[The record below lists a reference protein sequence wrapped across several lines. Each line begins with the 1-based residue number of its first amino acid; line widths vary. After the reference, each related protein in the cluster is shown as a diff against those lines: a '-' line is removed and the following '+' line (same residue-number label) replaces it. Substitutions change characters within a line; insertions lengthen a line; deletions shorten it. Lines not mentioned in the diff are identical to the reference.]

1 MSEHLDIQETTGLT
15 EIRKFEDLK
24 LSDPL
29 LKGIYAYGWDKPSLI
44 QSKAILPIL
53 QGNDM
58 IAQAQSGTG
67 KTGTFSIS
75 SLHICDEKLHS
86 PQVMILSPVKDLS
99 IQTWKIIKMLG
110 QYTGI
115 KTTLLIGKGFE
126 KGSGDGDN
134 SRFVERDDIPEP
146 DYKSQIV
153 VGTTGRVW
161 DSLRRKKLD
170 LSHLRLIILDEADEM
185 LSKGFKE
192 QVQQIFSYLPDTA
205 QIALFSATMPQEI
218 LDLTQEFMKNPV
230 QILVKSENLTL
241 EGISQFYVSVN
252 NEEQKFDVLSDIY
265 DTISVSQGII
275 FVNSKQKAIY
285 LKELLE
291 KKNFMIGI
299 IHGGYNQYERN
310 DILMNFKS
318 GKTRILITT
327 DILSRGIDIQQI
339 SLVINY
345 DIPFKVEPYLHRIG
359 RSGRFGRKGC
369 AINLVTY
376 DDASNLKKIERYYE
390 TIIEPLPMNFLDII
404 K

>member
-1 MSEHLDIQETTGLT
+1 MSEILDIEETSGLV
-15 EIRKFEDLK
+15 EIRKFEDLM
-24 LSDPL
+24 LSDNI
-29 LKGIYAYGWDKPSLI
+29 LKGIYAYGWDKPSTI
-44 QSKAILPIL
+44 QSKAILPIIK
-53 QGNDM
+53 GNDI

-75 SLHICDEKLHS
+75 SLHVCDEKIKH
-86 PQVMILSPVKDLS
+86 PQVLILSPVKDLS

-110 QYTGI
+110 QYTEL
-115 KTTLLIGKGFE
+115 KTSLLIGKGFE
-126 KGSGDGDN
+126 KGSNGVDN
-134 SRFVERDDIPEP
+134 RFSERDDIPEP
-146 DYKSQIV
+146 DYKAQII

-161 DSLRRKKLD
+161 DSLCRKRLE
-170 LSHLRLIILDEADEM
+170 LSHLKLIILDEADEM

-192 QVQQIFSYLPDTA
+192 QVQQIFSYLPETS
-205 QIALFSATMPQEI
+205 QIALFSATMPSEI
-218 LDLTQEFMKNPV
+218 LEITREFMRNPV
-230 QILVKSENLTL
+230 RILVKSENLTL
-241 EGISQFYVSVN
+241 EGIRQFYVSVE
-252 NEEQKFDVLSDIY
+252 NEEQKFEVLSDIY

-275 FVNSKQKAIY
+275 FVNSKQKAIF

-291 KKNFMIGI
+291 KRNFTVGM

-310 DILMNFKS
+310 DIMNDFKI

-369 AINLVTY
+369 AINLVTVY
-376 DDASNLKKIERYYE
+376 DAQNLKKIEVYYE
-390 TIIEPLPMNFLDII
+390 TVIEALPTNFIDII

>member
-1 MSEHLDIQETTGLT
+1 MSEILDIEETSGLV
-15 EIRKFEDLK
+15 EIRKFEDLM
-24 LSDPL
+24 LSDNI
-29 LKGIYAYGWDKPSLI
+29 LKGIYAYGWDKPSTI
-44 QSKAILPIL
+44 QSKAILPIIK
-53 QGNDM
+53 GNDI

-75 SLHICDEKLHS
+75 SLHVCDEKIKH
-86 PQVMILSPVKDLS
+86 PQVLILSPVKDLS

-110 QYTGI
+110 QYTEL
-115 KTTLLIGKGFE
+115 KASLLIGKGFE
-126 KGSGDGDN
+126 KGSSGVDN
-134 SRFVERDDIPEP
+134 RFSERDDIPEP
-146 DYKSQIV
+146 DYKAQII

-161 DSLRRKKLD
+161 DSLCRKRLE
-170 LSHLRLIILDEADEM
+170 LSHLKLIILDEADEM

-192 QVQQIFSYLPDTA
+192 QVQQIFSYLPETS
-205 QIALFSATMPQEI
+205 QIALFSATMPSEI
-218 LDLTQEFMKNPV
+218 LEITREFMRNPV
-230 QILVKSENLTL
+230 RILVKSENLTL
-241 EGISQFYVSVN
+241 EGIRQFYVSVE
-252 NEEQKFDVLSDIY
+252 NEEQKFEVLSDIY

-275 FVNSKQKAIY
+275 FVNSKQKAIF

-291 KKNFMIGI
+291 KRNFTVGM

-310 DILMNFKS
+310 DIMNDFKI

-369 AINLVTY
+369 AINLVTVY
-376 DDASNLKKIERYYE
+376 DAQNLKKIEVYYE
-390 TIIEPLPMNFLDII
+390 TVIEALPTNFIDII